1 MYKMIK
7 FFAIAVIGMMCV
19 STIFAETNV
28 LQQGSTVGFKINVDR
43 SGTIQN
49 AFTVAL
55 SAAGFKNVSTHSDY
69 NLNVNVTIT
78 PLTIPNNRMA
88 FVQFELNANL
98 LDNNG
103 RVLLPYSFSFRKEHN
118 DKTLAEI
125 RAFND
130 AVSKI
135 NAEYRN
141 LLNDIIAAEPI
152 QPIKQGST
160 VGFRINDDR
169 NGIIQKAF
177 TTILSSAGLSNGDN
191 NSDYN
196 LDLTITITPL
206 ALQNNAN
213 VFVQFELFANLFD
226 NSGRVLLPYTISW
239 RDGHRNQTGA
249 ENRAFREAVTK
260 INAEYREL
268 LNGILQG
275 EW

>member
-1 MYKMIK
+1 MKNL
-7 FFAIAVIGMMCV
+7 FAIAVIGMMCV
-19 STIFAETNV
+19 SSVFAETNV
-28 LQQGSTVGFKINVDR
+28 LEQGSTVGFKINNTDR

-88 FVQFELNANL
+88 FVQLELNANL
-98 LDNNG
+98 IDNNG
-103 RVLLPYSFSFRKEHN
+103 NVLLPYSFSFRKEHN

-152 QPIKQGST
+152 QPIKRGST
-160 VGFRINDDR
+160 VGFRFNDDR
-169 NGIIQKAF
+169 NGIIQKAL
-177 TTILSSAGLSNGDN
+177 TTILSSAGLRNGDN

-226 NSGRVLLPYTISW
+226 NNGRVLLPYTISW
-239 RDGHRNQTGA
+239 RAGHRNQTGA
-249 ENRAFREAVTK
+249 ENRAFREAVLK
-260 INAEYREL
+260 INAEYRNL
-268 LNGILQG
+268 LNSIILG
-275 EW
+275 ME